1 MADFS
6 IDYSQ
11 LHTVQEKMRSLAEEA
26 GSGGGDGK
34 FKEVGEGSLGD
45 AQNVFGNRSLA
56 AAFQTFYS
64 RSRSR
69 TKQAKDGLTELAD
82 TFKGVSD
89 YWFDTDANMAAGGGG
104 DAQRVEFNDWV
115 DAKEAHDK
123 WLDDKEAWDNM
134 LEDIGATEYFEEN
147 PDDSIRQVCSG
158 ADAPDFC
165 EAWRELEA
173 DGNNALKPGDEP
185 PKPEGDKPPT
195 EYTYTDDEG
204 TVKVT
209 LEYDDDYN
217 ITKQTSEISNPNG
230 LSYTSEQE
238 FDGPAQEVTVDGEK
252 RTIQDYTMTTT
263 YGDGT
268 ESVAVVKWNDD
279 GTGTMEVTADDEV
292 TKYTHNGKKD
302 AEWEEVED

>member
-11 LHTVQEKMRSLAEEA
+11 LQIVQTKMRSLADEA
-26 GSGGGDGK
+26 GSGGADGK

-45 AQNVFGNRSLA
+45 AQNVLGNRQLA
-56 AAFQTFYS
+56 AAFQTFYT

-89 YWFDTDANMAAGGGG
+89 AWFDADSKLAGSGGTDS
-104 DAQRVEFNDWV
+104 QRGEFNEWV
-115 DAKEAHDK
+115 NDKKAHDK
-123 WLDDKEAWDNM
+123 WLDDKAAWDGM

-147 PDDSIRQVCSG
+147 PDASIRQVC
-158 ADAPDFC
+158 AADDAPDFC
-165 EAWRELEA
+165 AAWRDLEK
-173 DGNNALKPGDEP
+173 DGNHALKPGDEP
-185 PKPEGDKPPT
+185 PLPEGDGPPT
-195 EYTYTDDEG
+195 EYTYEDEDG

-217 ITKQTSEISNPNG
+217 VTKQTSEISNPHG
-230 LSYTSEQE
+230 QSYKSEQV
-238 FDGPAQEVTVDGEK
+238 FDGPVRESTGSDGGS
-252 RTIQDYTMTTT
+252 IQDYTLTTT

-268 ESVAVVKWNDD
+268 ESVAVVKFNDD
-279 GTGTMEVTADDEV
+279 GSGTMEVTADGET
-292 TKYTHNGKKD
+292 TKYTHTGKKD
-302 AEWEEVED
+302 DEWEEVED

>member
-11 LHTVQEKMRSLAEEA
+11 LHTVQEKMRSLAEQA

-45 AQNVFGNRSLA
+45 ATTVFGNRQLA

-89 YWFDTDANMAAGGGG
+89 YWFDTDANMAASGGV
-104 DAQRVEFNDWV
+104 DAQRGEFNEWV
-115 DAKEAHDK
+115 STKEAHDQ
-123 WLDDKEAWDNM
+123 WVADKEAWDNM
-134 LEDIGATEYFEEN
+134 LEDIGATEYFQEN
-147 PDDSIRQVCSG
+147 PDESIRQVCSG
-158 ADAPDFC
+158 SDAPDFC

-173 DGNNALKPGDEP
+173 EGNHALKPGDEP
-185 PKPEGDKPPT
+185 PKPKGDKPPT

-217 ITKQTSEISNPNG
+217 VTKQTSEISNPNG

-238 FDGPAQEVTVDGEK
+238 FDGPAREVTVDGDK

-268 ESVAVVKWNDD
+268 ESVAVVRWNED

-302 AEWEEVED
+302 AEWEEVKD